1 MDQGGQ
7 VRGHEAGVSRC
18 RTFHNL
24 PFDESGSLC
33 RLGSDSFGD
42 LGSMYREGKPRDQS
56 AIAITYGALWPK
68 IEQFVTAIT
77 AKARHS
83 GYATSC
89 TMKKGE
95 TL

>member
-1 MDQGGQ
+1 M
-7 VRGHEAGVSRC
+7 
-18 RTFHNL
+18 FHNV

-42 LGSMYREGKPRDQS
+42 LGSMYPEGKPRDQS
-56 AIAITYGALWPK
+56 AIAIAYGGALAK

-77 AKARHS
+77 ANARHS